1 MWMNVNAVEFLM
13 NILLNKINQISYKIK
28 RQTRLKIENQ
38 VSSKVRYLI
47 SEIQNIQVI
56 WKITDQ
62 VLISVLIPIRARIQD
77 QVGSQIRLNIWR

>member
-28 RQTRLKIENQ
+28 RQTRLKMENQ